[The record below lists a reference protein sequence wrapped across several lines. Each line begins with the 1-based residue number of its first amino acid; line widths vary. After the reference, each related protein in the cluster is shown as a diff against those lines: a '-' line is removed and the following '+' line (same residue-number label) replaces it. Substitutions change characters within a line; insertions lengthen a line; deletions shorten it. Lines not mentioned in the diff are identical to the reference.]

1 MPETLP
7 PPGEL
12 PDALDGTAPLAPK
25 FGAPEPVAQE
35 PADATQAR
43 PVDAEPARL
52 AESAESAELAEAP
65 DAAAETPTPT
75 ANASPATSATSAA
88 PAETAETA
96 GTPALTAPAAPAV
109 PELSPAACGARLA
122 SLFPALFARRAQPL
136 KLRIQADI
144 QQRAPGIFTRKTL
157 SAFLHRHTTTNAYLT
172 ALTQAPQRVD
182 LDGAPAGELSE
193 EHRQAAV
200 QELARRRGLHEERR
214 VAENAARRD
223 AEAQARQAH
232 AAQDQARR
240 DRAVLLRAFDA
251 STLTR
256 ANFCALKGLAETDLE
271 AQLVQARAEA
281 QQRALEPRPEQ
292 RQDRHPEQRHDQRQD
307 AGAPR
312 RDSALPAGRPEP
324 GRGPRG
330 PRPGRDAAR
339 GQPRR

>member
-312 RDSALPAGRPEP
+312 RDSALPGGRPEP
-324 GRGPRG
+324 GRGPR
-330 PRPGRDAAR
+330 PGRDAGR